1 MISLITC
8 AFWGGSRAF
17 RATPHP
23 KPGPNA
29 SHSSSHVALCLLGLP
44 VLGLRGSLVNPCR
57 RPTHIKSKSKKKG
70 PKRPLFKNF
79 WNYFAF
85 SGRTN
90 DISVLRLAARPSG
103 VSLVCVGTL
112 KAFQSVLIRLEETP
126 MPINFDFTASARRLL

>member
-1 MISLITC
+1 MLFGAASGLSGLLRTQNR
-8 AFWGGSRAF
+8 GPTP
-17 RATPHP
+17 ATAAP
-23 KPGPNA
+23 
-29 SHSSSHVALCLLGLP
+29 HVALCLQLGLP

-57 RPTHIKSKSKKKG
+57 RPTHIKSESKKKG
-70 PKRPLFKNF
+70 PQRPLFKNF

-85 SGRTN
+85 SERAN